1 MSLYNSIASSSLK
14 VKRRLFDNMVER
26 LGRTT
31 KVIRIQYKEDMYK
44 DLTDVNAL
52 STNEISV
59 MFRFSED
66 MPLDR
71 FRLEETDYVND
82 TRTFFFDILPIEVF
96 TRIEDSIEKRDLLF
110 FWFTD
115 ENNNKIPMLLQIT
128 ETFGRFETGLVYKKL
143 YAAPV
148 YGALTQPLYK
158 MLKDY
163 YTPERMEELTDE
175 PLLRTPPD
183 ESEDPLLVRERRVK
197 DILG

>member
-44 DLTDVNAL
+44 DLTDINAL

-163 YTPERMEELTDE
+163 YTPEKMEELTDE

>member
-1 MSLYNSIASSSLK
+1 
-14 VKRRLFDNMVER
+14 MVER

-59 MFRFSED
+59 MFRFPEE

-163 YTPERMEELTDE
+163 YTPEKMEELTDE

>member
-163 YTPERMEELTDE
+163 YTPEKMEELTDE

>member
-59 MFRFSED
+59 MFRFSEE

-163 YTPERMEELTDE
+163 YTPEKMEELTDE